1 MTQQRIDKHGNQWA
15 CNEWHSVVDLISK
28 DAMPESNCLAAIYD
42 SESENT
48 RYIKTHISESNTVM
62 LNRYCTNTQ
71 EYWHGAQLTPFESI
85 THIMWPSN
93 PNQ

>member
-48 RYIKTHISESNTVM
+48 RYIETTSDTAICEP
-62 LNRYCTNTQ
+62 RWFCPNTQ
-71 EYWHGAQLTPFESI
+71 EHWYKAYFKPSESI